1 MVIRIAFYNLLK
13 PDVAG
18 KMRKST
24 KTFNDIRKRE
34 REILVFKPEKT
45 KTDLSV
51 IKSKLFNKGRALINE
66 ALLKRPTRRQSKP
79 LN

>member
-34 REILVFKPEKT
+34 KEILVFKPEKT

-51 IKSKLFNKGRALINE
+51 IKSKLF
-66 ALLKRPTRRQSKP
+66 
-79 LN
+79 